1 MWHICRKLIQ
11 TYLDN
16 NGYVSYKIAYNLIK
30 SGIPKQIIEKRENP
44 KQRRASYWS
53 NGTISCLLKRSRYRK
68 SMPHE
73 APGVYV
79 RNMSNSQIDGDDKS
93 AAHV

>member
-16 NGYVSYKIAYNLIK
+16 NGYVSYKIARNLIE
-30 SGIPKQIIEKRENP
+30 SSIPKQIIEKMENP
-44 KQRRASYWS
+44 KKRHAGYWS
-53 NGTISCLLKRSRYRK
+53 NGTISALLKRSRYRK

-79 RNMSNSQIDGDDKS
+79 RDLPDSQIDGDDKS